1 MIKILEKDHL
11 FLIFF
16 LLFGAIGLVANPIFT
31 GVMGYLIL
39 IIGMIDVFR
48 NNNKNGE
55 AHLYMALIGV
65 FELYLRMS
73 KSVAPHEI
81 SKYSIIIFSTFGLF
95 FSRKRR
101 LPNGLSFLFIL
112 LFLPSLV
119 SVDTTAEFWFETV
132 MTTVLGP
139 IGLGVL
145 LAYFYQYQL
154 NSIDIQNLCRV
165 LILPISSILVY
176 IQTNTIS
183 FDELAEVN
191 FTASNSSLSGN
202 FGPNQVSI
210 MMGIGSGI
218 LLYSIFFGIKIFKY
232 RILDY
237 TVLGLCIFRGLLT
250 FSRGGVTVPFIAF
263 ALIILLSFI
272 RVRNLQSFKKGI
284 YLVLGA
290 VLFYLVFLLANSLT
304 GSALE
309 KRYSGETGLTEK
321 TGERDVLSGRD
332 QILFID
338 LQIFADNFLIGV
350 GPGMAKPLR
359 YYYGFSNSVSAH
371 IEISRIFAE
380 HGLLGVFAIIIYI
393 VIIYSKRKRWRTYPN
408 ETFFLLFLWWIGFLN
423 SNHNSFRLG
432 ITVFF
437 LGIIVA
443 RINQNPKYFTTLS
456 KKYFQKDWEEWIGLH
471 QNTKDA
477 APNNAASDPSKR
489 LETSSTFPR

>member
-1 MIKILEKDHL
+1 
-11 FLIFF
+11 
-16 LLFGAIGLVANPIFT
+16 
-31 GVMGYLIL
+31 
-39 IIGMIDVFR
+39 
-48 NNNKNGE
+48 
-55 AHLYMALIGV
+55 
-65 FELYLRMS
+65 
-73 KSVAPHEI
+73 
-81 SKYSIIIFSTFGLF
+81 
-95 FSRKRR
+95 
-101 LPNGLSFLFIL
+101 
-112 LFLPSLV
+112 
-119 SVDTTAEFWFETV
+119 
-132 MTTVLGP
+132 
-139 IGLGVL
+139 
-145 LAYFYQYQL
+145 
-154 NSIDIQNLCRV
+154 
-165 LILPISSILVY
+165 
-176 IQTNTIS
+176 
-183 FDELAEVN
+183 
-191 FTASNSSLSGN
+191 
-202 FGPNQVSI
+202 
-210 MMGIGSGI
+210 
-218 LLYSIFFGIKIFKY
+218 
-232 RILDY
+232 
-237 TVLGLCIFRGLLT
+237 
-250 FSRGGVTVPFIAF
+250 VPFIAF

-272 RVRNLQSFKKGI
+272 RVRNVQSFKKGV
-284 YLVLGA
+284 YLVFGA

-393 VIIYSKRKRWRTYPN
+393 FIIYSTRKRWRAFPN

-443 RINQNPKYFTTLS
+443 KINNNPKYFSASS
-456 KKYFQKDWEEWIGLH
+456 KKKYRNEWEEWIGLH
-471 QNTKDA
+471 QNPSEA

>member
-1 MIKILEKDHL
+1 MA
-11 FLIFF
+11 F
-16 LLFGAIGLVANPIFT
+16 IGI
-31 GVMGYLIL
+31 
-39 IIGMIDVFR
+39 
-48 NNNKNGE
+48 
-55 AHLYMALIGV
+55 

-81 SKYSIIIFSTFGLF
+81 SKYSLIAFSTLGLF
-95 FSRKRR
+95 FTKKRR
-101 LPNGLSFLFIL
+101 QPNGLSILFIL

-119 SVDTTAEFWFETV
+119 AVDTGREFWFETV
-132 MTTVLGP
+132 LTTVLGP
-139 IGLGVL
+139 VGLGVL
-145 LAYFYQYQL
+145 LVYFYQYQL
-154 NSIDIQNLCRV
+154 NSIDIQNICRA
-165 LILPISSILVY
+165 LILPISSVLVF

-183 FDELAEVN
+183 FDELSDVA
-191 FTASNSSLSGN
+191 FTSSNSSLSGN

-232 RILDY
+232 RLLDY
-237 TVLGLCIFRGLLT
+237 TILGLCVFRGLLT

-272 RVRNLQSFKKGI
+272 RVRNVQSFKKGV
-284 YLVLGA
+284 YLVFGA

-309 KRYSGETGLTEK
+309 KRYSGETGLTQK

-393 VIIYSKRKRWRTYPN
+393 VIIYSKRKRWRAFPN

-437 LGIIVA
+437 LGVIVA
-443 RINQNPKYFTTLS
+443 KINNNPKYFSASS
-456 KKYFQKDWEEWIGLH
+456 KKKYRNEWEEWIGLH
-471 QNTKDA
+471 QNPSDA

>member
-16 LLFGAIGLVANPIFT
+16 LLFGAVGFVGNPIFA
-31 GVMGYLIL
+31 GIMGYLIFIVGL
-39 IIGMIDVFR
+39 VDVFK

-65 FELYLRMS
+65 FELYLRMT

-81 SKYSIIIFSTFGLF
+81 SKYSLIAFSTLGLF

-101 LPNGLSFLFIL
+101 LPNGLSILFIL
-112 LFLPSLV
+112 LFIPSLV
-119 SVDTTAEFWFETV
+119 AVDTNLEFWFEIV

-139 IGLGVL
+139 VGLGVL

-154 NSIDIQNLCRV
+154 NSIDIQNLCRAI
-165 LILPISSILVY
+165 ILPISSVLVY
-176 IQTNTIS
+176 IQTKTIS
-183 FDELAEVN
+183 FDELSEVT

-210 MMGIGSGI
+210 MMGIGAGI

-232 RILDY
+232 KLLDY
-237 TVLGLCIFRGLLT
+237 AVLGFCVFRGLLT

-263 ALIILLSFI
+263 ALIILLSFV

-290 VLFYLVFLLANSLT
+290 GLFYLVFLLANSVT

-371 IEISRIFAE
+371 IELSRIFAE
-380 HGLLGVFAIIIYI
+380 HGLLGVFAIITYI
-393 VIIYSKRKRWRTYPN
+393 IIIYSKRKRWRTYPN

-443 RINQNPKYFTTLS
+443 RINNNPKYFSASS
-456 KKYFQKDWEEWIGLH
+456 KKKYRKEWEEWIGVN
-471 QNTKDA
+471 QNPSDA
-477 APNNAASDPSKR
+477 APNNAASDPANK

>member
-1 MIKILEKDHL
+1 MIKILEKNHL

-16 LLFGAIGLVANPIFT
+16 LLFGAVGLVGNPIFAGIVGYLIFIIGLV
-31 GVMGYLIL
+31 
-39 IIGMIDVFR
+39 DVFKS
-48 NNNKNGE
+48 NNKNGE

-81 SKYSIIIFSTFGLF
+81 SKYSLIAFSALGLF

-101 LPNGLSFLFIL
+101 LPNGLSILFIL

-119 SVDTTAEFWFETV
+119 AVDTNLEFWREIV

-139 IGLGVL
+139 VGLGVL
-145 LAYFYQYQL
+145 LAYFYNYQL
-154 NSIDIQNLCRV
+154 NSVDIQNLCRAI
-165 LILPISSILVY
+165 ILPISSVLVY

-210 MMGIGSGI
+210 MMGIGAGI

-232 RILDY
+232 KLLDY
-237 TVLGLCIFRGLLT
+237 AVLGFCVFRGLLT

-263 ALIILLSFI
+263 ALIILLSFV

-290 VLFYLVFLLANSLT
+290 GLFYLVFLLANSVT

-393 VIIYSKRKRWRTYPN
+393 IIIYSKRKRWRTYPN

-443 RINQNPKYFTTLS
+443 RINNNPKYFSASS
-456 KKYFQKDWEEWIGLH
+456 KKKYRKEWEEWIGIN
-471 QNTKDA
+471 QNPSEA
-477 APNNAASDPSKR
+477 APNNAASDPANK
-489 LETSSTFPR
+489 LGTSSTFPR

>member
-16 LLFGAIGLVANPIFT
+16 LLFGAIGLVGNPIFA

-65 FELYLRMS
+65 FELYLRMA

-81 SKYSIIIFSTFGLF
+81 SKYSIIVLSVFGLF
-95 FSRKRR
+95 FTRKRR
-101 LPNGLSFLFIL
+101 LPNGLSILFIL
-112 LFLPSLV
+112 LLFPSLV
-119 SVDTTAEFWFETV
+119 YVNTNADFWFETV
-132 MTTVLGP
+132 MITILGP
-139 IGLGVL
+139 IGLGAL
-145 LAYFYQYQL
+145 LSYFYQYQL
-154 NSIDIQNLCRV
+154 NSVDIQNICRV
-165 LILPISSILVY
+165 IIMPISSILVH
-176 IQTNTIS
+176 IQTNSIS
-183 FDELAEVN
+183 FDELNEVN
-191 FTASNSSLSGN
+191 FTASNLSLSGN

-210 MMGIGSGI
+210 MMGIGAGI
-218 LLYSIFFGIKIFKY
+218 MLYSIFFGIKIFKY
-232 RILDY
+232 RLLDY
-237 TVLGLCIFRGLLT
+237 TVLGFCVFRGLLT

-284 YLVLGA
+284 YLVLSA
-290 VLFYLVFLLANSLT
+290 FVFYLVFLLVNSLT

-321 TGERDVLSGRD
+321 TGERDALSGRD

-359 YYYGFSNSVSAH
+359 YYYGFANSVSAH
-371 IEISRIFAE
+371 IEFSRILAE
-380 HGLLGVFAIIIYI
+380 HGLLGVFAIVIYI
-393 VIIYSKRKRWRTYPN
+393 IIIYSKRKRWKTYPN
-408 ETFFLLFLWWIGFLN
+408 ETFFLLFLWWIGFMN
-423 SNHNSFRLG
+423 SNHNSLRLG
-432 ITVFF
+432 ITVYF

-443 RINQNPKYFTTLS
+443 RINNNPKYFSATS
-456 KKYFQKDWEEWIGLH
+456 KKKYRNEWEEWMGLH
-471 QNTKDA
+471 QNPSEA